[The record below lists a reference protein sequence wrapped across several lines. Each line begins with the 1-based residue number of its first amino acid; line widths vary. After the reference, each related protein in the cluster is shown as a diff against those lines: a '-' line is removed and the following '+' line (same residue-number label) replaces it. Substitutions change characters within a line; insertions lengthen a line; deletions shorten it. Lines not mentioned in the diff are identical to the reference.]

1 MMGTSD
7 MTLSSD
13 DMRRS
18 FTFSTTLACNGE
30 LYVVPAIRHYEKAK
44 IEFVHT
50 KEWLQTSER

>member
-30 LYVVPAIRHYEKAK
+30 LYVVPAIRHYEQAK
-44 IEFVHT
+44 IELVHT
-50 KEWLQTSER
+50 K

>member
-30 LYVVPAIRHYEKAK
+30 LYVVPAIRHYEQAK
-44 IEFVHT
+44 IELVHT
-50 KEWLQTSER
+50 NNGFHTPWQ